1 MVCCDVIP
9 FSSPSNLTKQIFLI
23 HFGRG
28 RPDPEKPSSFPE
40 VTELVNEE
48 AGPGP
53 SPTAPHCSGF
63 YRCVE
68 PLPNSPEKDLG
79 GQSQH
84 SFLKKRK
91 CFGIFLGEKRVSEEE
106 RRDVIPKFTG
116 AHLRSR
122 LPTVALRTSLHSPFV
137 LRSHTALSPEDPS
150 SPHVHTRHFP

>member
-1 MVCCDVIP
+1 MVKSRHFPLVPPNGMLWRVIP
-9 FSSPSNLTKQIFLI
+9 FSSPSNLTKQVFLI

-28 RPDPEKPSSFPE
+28 CPDPEKLSSFPK

-53 SPTAPHCSGF
+53 SPTWPHCPCF
-63 YRCVE
+63 YHCVE
-68 PLPNSPEKDLG
+68 PLPNSPKKNLG
-79 GQSQH
+79 DQSQN

-91 CFGIFLGEKRVSEEE
+91 CFGIFLGEKWGSEEE

-122 LPTVALRTSLHSPFV
+122 LPTVALRTSLHS
-137 LRSHTALSPEDPS
+137 L
-150 SPHVHTRHFP
+150 